1 MKAIS
6 ECHLYGILD
15 CGYVASERV
24 ELVAGQLI
32 RGGID
37 VLQLRAKNL
46 SRPEIA
52 TLAERILPTTKPAGV
67 PLIINDYP
75 DLLPEVDADGCHVG
89 QEDHPVAEARLLA
102 GRTCIVG
109 KSSHSIAQA
118 KSAESDGADYVGFG
132 PLFATG
138 TKPTATPIGLSDIQ
152 RVHDQVKI
160 PIFCIGGVKRSNL
173 DQVRA
178 AGAKRVCIVSDLL
191 LAEDIVAQTRQVR
204 ALLGC

>member
-1 MKAIS
+1 MKAIF
-6 ECHLYGILD
+6 ECRLYGILD

-24 ELVAGQLI
+24 EFVAGQLI

-52 TLAERILPTTKPAGV
+52 ALAERILPIAKPAGV

-75 DLLPEVDADGCHVG
+75 DLLRVVDADGCHVG

-102 GRTCIVG
+102 GRPCIVG

-118 KSAESDGADYVGFG
+118 RSAESEGADYVGFG

-138 TKPTATPIGLSDIQ
+138 TKPTAAPIGLSDIQ
-152 RVHDQVKI
+152 RVHDHVNI

-173 DQVRA
+173 SQVRA

-191 LAEDIVAQTRQVR
+191 LAEDIVTQTREVKEV
-204 ALLGC
+204 LGG

>member
-6 ECHLYGILD
+6 ECRLYGILD

-52 TLAERILPTTKPAGV
+52 ALAERILPITKPAGV

-118 KSAESDGADYVGFG
+118 MSAESEGADYVGFG

-138 TKPTATPIGLSDIQ
+138 TKPTAAPIGLSDIQ
-152 RVHDQVKI
+152 RAHDHVKI

-173 DQVRA
+173 NQVRA

-191 LAEDIVAQTRQVR
+191 LAEDIAAQTRAVR
-204 ALLGC
+204 ALLG

>member
-1 MKAIS
+1 MKTIS
-6 ECHLYGILD
+6 ECRLYGILD
-15 CGYVASERV
+15 CGYVVSERV

-52 TLAERILPTTKPAGV
+52 GLAERILPITKPAGV

-89 QEDHPVAEARLLA
+89 QEDHPVAEARFLA

-118 KSAESDGADYVGFG
+118 MSAESEGADYVGFG

-138 TKPTATPIGLSDIQ
+138 TKPTAAPIGLSDIQ
-152 RVHDQVKI
+152 RAHDHVKI

-173 DQVRA
+173 NQVRA

-191 LAEDIVAQTRQVR
+191 LAEDIVAQTHEVR
-204 ALLGC
+204 ALFGS